1 MGEECKQF
9 LELFS
14 DGLAATTAWISHS
27 HWREVQNLLPN
38 ERKGRWECSLSG
50 QDEPDLPWLKST

>member
-14 DGLAATTAWISHS
+14 DGLAVTAAGMSHS
-27 HWREVQNLLPN
+27 HWREVQKLLPN
-38 ERKGRWECSLSG
+38 ERKGCRECSLAG
-50 QDEPDLPWLKST
+50 QDEPDLPWPK